1 MLTEIFTVRND
12 GSMILCCVFN
22 KWRRSPSRMAHW
34 PSISVCLRYESS
46 MVGSVVRDEDL
57 LEELYGERALPHAAV
72 SHHHQLIRG
81 QVVPGNHAGRHGDS
95 YTCNTEEMLRD
106 ERRCHQF
113 NGSTCK
119 RSVCLRTEWNEP
131 VPVNQLKRFIWKRV
145 SLLSEH
151 TMLCIFLLSLIIILM

>member
-1 MLTEIFTVRND
+1 MKAITVQNGPLAVDLGVFKVRVLD
-12 GSMILCCVFN
+12 GGV
-22 KWRRSPSRMAHW
+22 
-34 PSISVCLRYESS
+34 
-46 MVGSVVRDEDL
+46 VVRDEDL

-119 RSVCLRTEWNEP
+119 RSVCLRTE
-131 VPVNQLKRFIWKRV
+131 
-145 SLLSEH
+145 
-151 TMLCIFLLSLIIILM
+151 